1 MTSTDNR
8 ALRPYEIAI
17 PQRGGVTSAYE
28 VGPGDRPVDIVFS
41 HANGF
46 NARTY
51 RSILEPL
58 TDTLR
63 VLMVDQRGHGGSR
76 LPADADKPR
85 DSWRDV
91 GDDLTA
97 VLDTLDLKN
106 VILAGHSMG
115 GASSLLAAAARPHR
129 VRALA
134 LFDPV
139 IMSPEIL
146 AHIDRG
152 SLNDSP
158 LAVGARK
165 RRPSFASKA
174 AAVEAYRGRG
184 AFRTWSEAML
194 IDYVEDGFVET
205 PAGDVTLTCAPA
217 WEASN
222 FTAQGHEPYAAFDAL
237 DIPIRILRAE
247 VGSTCRL
254 EGPEAILTRSGKVQV
269 EMVPGTSHFLPMER
283 SDLVVEVLRRLSS
296 AIG

>member
-1 MTSTDNR
+1 MTSIDNS
-8 ALRPYEIAI
+8 LMRPRDIAI
-17 PQRGGVTSAYE
+17 PQRGGVTTAYE
-28 VGPGDRPVDIVFS
+28 FGPADRPIDIVFS

-63 VLMVDQRGHGGSR
+63 IVMVDQRGHGLSR
-76 LPADADKPR
+76 LPADASKPR

-97 VLDTLDLKN
+97 VIDALGVEN
-106 VILAGHSMG
+106 AILTGHSMG
-115 GASSLLAAAARPHR
+115 GASSLLAAAARPDR

-146 AHIDRG
+146 SAMDRD
-152 SLNDSP
+152 SMNDSP

-165 RRPSFASKA
+165 RRPSFPSKA

-184 AFRTWSEAML
+184 AFRTWSDAML
-194 IDYVEDGFVET
+194 IDYVEDGFAET
-205 PAGDVTLTCAPA
+205 PEGDVALTCAPA

-222 FTAQGHEPYAAFDAL
+222 FTAQGGEPYAAFEAIDM
-237 DIPIRILRAE
+237 PIRILRAE

-254 EGPEAILTRSGKVQV
+254 EGPEPILTRTGKVKV
-269 EMVPGTSHFLPMER
+269 EVVSGTSHFVPMER
-283 SDLVVEVLRRLSS
+283 PDLVVEVLRSL
-296 AIG
+296 